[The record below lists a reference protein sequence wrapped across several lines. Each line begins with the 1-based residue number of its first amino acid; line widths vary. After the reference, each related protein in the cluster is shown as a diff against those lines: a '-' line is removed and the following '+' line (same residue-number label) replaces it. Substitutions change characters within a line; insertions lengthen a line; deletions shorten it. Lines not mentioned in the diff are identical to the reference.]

1 MKGFIYICKMRYEG
15 KLYYKIGPT
24 ADLGKRE
31 LALRTAN
38 PFLRIVAKKE
48 KKKPSAG
55 ESQTRL
61 KKEN

>member
-1 MKGFIYICKMRYEG
+1 MRYEG